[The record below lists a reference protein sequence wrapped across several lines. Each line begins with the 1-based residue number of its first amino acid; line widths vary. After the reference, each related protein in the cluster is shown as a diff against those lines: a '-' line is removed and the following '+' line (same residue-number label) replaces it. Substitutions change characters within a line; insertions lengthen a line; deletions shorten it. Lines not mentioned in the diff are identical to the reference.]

1 MEAVKRYLFWIVLGV
16 ALLLAAGGYLL
27 IVPGIQGETH
37 ALQGSNDSKRTEIA
51 NLAKN
56 PKDIKNQAYVQAADN
71 YAKYLTSEKTQ
82 LTDLLKDR
90 KIVLEGRF
98 KEVPEDLQIQFDQWL
113 KDTRQAILDLAA
125 KGGLRLP
132 ADLGVQRMFE
142 GKKTEDAADR
152 ERRIK
157 QLALIHEL
165 VRILAETKSEVIR
178 VGFEPDMKKQDEVS
192 QRLPAG
198 ASSLD
203 GLDVL
208 NEKEFAAKANS
219 AARKAWELVRAGST
233 FKEDN
238 APKPY
243 KSTGV
248 ELRFTA
254 PFSSIPKLLQA
265 LENSNVYYGIVHKV
279 DTQRTSAAYPED
291 PAKGLPPRKDE
302 AVPANNTFFQEAPL
316 QVLVLLELIAYD
328 PVGAA
333 TAAAPPPAPAP
344 AKKK

>member
-16 ALLLAAGGYLL
+16 VLLLAAGGYLL
-27 IVPGIQGETH
+27 IVPGIQGETL
-37 ALQGSNDSKRTEIA
+37 ALQGSNDSKRSEISA
-51 NLAKN
+51 LAKN
-56 PKDIKNQAYVQAADN
+56 PREIKNQAYVQAADN
-71 YAKYLTSEKTQ
+71 YAKHLTSEKNQ

-90 KIVLEGRF
+90 KVVLEGRF

-132 ADLGVQRMFE
+132 SDLGVQRMFE

-152 ERRIK
+152 ERRIV

-165 VRILAETKSEVIR
+165 VRILAETKSDVTR
-178 VGFEPDMKKQDEVS
+178 VSFEPDMKKQDEIT

-198 ASSLD
+198 ASALD

-208 NEKEFAAKANS
+208 NEKDFAAKMNGS
-219 AARKAWELVRAGST
+219 TRKAWELVRAGPN

-238 APKPY
+238 APRPY

-254 PFSSIPKLLQA
+254 PFSAVPKLLQA
-265 LENSNVYYGIVHKV
+265 LENSNAYYGIIHKV
-279 DTQRTSAAYPED
+279 DTQRTAGAYPED

-302 AVPANNTFFQEAPL
+302 AVPANNTYFQEAPL
-316 QVLVLLELIAYD
+316 QVQVLLELIAYD

-333 TAAAPPPAPAP
+333 AATAPPPAPA
-344 AKKK
+344 KKK